1 MTAPTVPTVST
12 AVDEPVAAA
21 VDEAVAAAFA
31 EPVDGA
37 GQPEVRVLGIRHHG
51 PGSARAV
58 LRELADLQPELVLIE
73 GPADANPMLFHAG
86 SADMVPP
93 VALLAYDTAHPRRA
107 AFWPFAVFSP
117 EWQALSWA
125 AANGAQVRMCD
136 LPATVVLGRQAA
148 EDAQAEGDDGEA
160 TVDAGSPDGQQ
171 PAEGSEPGQ
180 SAPEQ
185 SGPDDTGAAAPQ
197 TAADVRADP
206 IAVLAAAAGYDDP
219 ERWWEDVLES
229 RPGTGSPFQ
238 AIAEAMGELR
248 SRGVGAAS
256 SPARQLVEDQRE
268 AQMRQVLRSAQA
280 GDARRIAVVCGAWH
294 VPALTAPLPSAASDA
309 RLLRGLPKV
318 KSALSWVPWTHSRL
332 AAASGYGAGVP
343 SPGWY
348 HHLFTVT
355 EQPLERWLVAVAD
368 RLRTEDLPVSSAHV
382 IEAVRLATTLAAL
395 RGRPLAG
402 LSEVTEAAL
411 SVICEGNE
419 LTLELVH
426 RDLVV
431 GEALGSLP
439 PEVPLVP
446 LESDLRAQA
455 KRLRLPITPAAKT
468 IALDLRQD
476 LDVRRSRLLHRLA
489 ALDIDWG
496 TATADAVRNSGTFRE
511 SWTLCWRP
519 ELAID
524 VVEAS
529 LWGTTVEA
537 AAAAR
542 LIADAQSAARLSDV
556 TAALRTTLLADLP
569 PAVADILTVLQQ
581 RAAVD
586 LDVLHLM
593 QALPALI
600 ESARYPDVRG
610 SDVAAISAVA
620 DEVLLRVCINLPGA
634 VGALDTDGATA
645 MKAATDAVHA
655 AVLLRADDA
664 AGIDGRDRW
673 MATLADLAGRH
684 DLHGLLAGRVTRLLF
699 DAGVWNSAET
709 AGRLGRALSSGAVAA
724 DKADWVEGF
733 ASGGGLLLIHD
744 EKLLSLLDDW
754 LGALASDD
762 FVNLLPLLRRTF
774 GSFPTGERRQIGDK
788 VARLGGVA
796 ADRESEIDLDEEL
809 AGPAMATVLALLG
822 YSGPGSSA

>member
-1 MTAPTVPTVST
+1 MTGPAMVS
-12 AVDEPVAAA
+12 EPVTGP
-21 VDEAVAAAFA
+21 AVAIGPAPGTGPA
-31 EPVDGA
+31 VTGDRRT
-37 GQPEVRVLGIRHHG
+37 PEVRVLGVRHHG

-58 LRELADLQPELVLIE
+58 LRELADLRPDVVLIE
-73 GPADANPMLFHAG
+73 GPADADPILFHAG
-86 SADMVPP
+86 SAQMVPP

-117 EWQALSWA
+117 EWQALTWA

-136 LPATVVLGRQAA
+136 LASTAVLGRQAA
-148 EDAQAEGDDGEA
+148 DETDPPPEEDEDSG
-160 TVDAGSPDGQQ
+160 GSKPRT
-171 PAEGSEPGQ
+171 P
-180 SAPEQ
+180 
-185 SGPDDTGAAAPQ
+185 
-197 TAADVRADP
+197 ADVRADP

-238 AIAEAMGELR
+238 AIAEAMAELR
-248 SRGVGAAS
+248 VQGVGAAS
-256 SPARQLVEDQRE
+256 SPARQVVEDQRE
-268 AQMRQVLRSAQA
+268 AQMRQVLRSAVAQ
-280 GDARRIAVVCGAWH
+280 DAERIAVVCGAWH

-318 KSALSWVPWTHSRL
+318 KSALAWVPWTHSRL

-355 EQPLERWLVAVAD
+355 EQPVERWLVAVAH

-382 IEAVRLATTLAAL
+382 IEAVRLATTLAVL
-395 RGRPLAG
+395 RDRPLAG

-426 RDLVV
+426 RELVV

-455 KRLRLPITPAAKT
+455 KRLRLPIAAAAKT
-468 IALDLRQD
+468 FALDLRQD
-476 LDVRRSRLLHRLA
+476 NDVRRSRLLHRLA

-496 TATADAVRNSGTFRE
+496 ITVADTVRNSGTFRE

-537 AAAAR
+537 AATAR
-542 LIADAQSAARLSDV
+542 LIADAQSAGRLSQV
-556 TAALRTTLLADLP
+556 TDGLRRTMLADLP
-569 PAVADILTVLQQ
+569 PAVPEILTVLRQ

-610 SDVAAISAVA
+610 SDVAAISVVA

-634 VGALDTDGATA
+634 VGGLDTDGATA
-645 MKAATDAVHA
+645 MKAAMDAVHA
-655 AVLLRADDA
+655 AVLLRGDDA
-664 AGIDGRDRW
+664 AGVDGRVGW
-673 MATLADLAGRH
+673 MATLADLADRH
-684 DLHGLLAGRVTRLLF
+684 DLHGLLAGRLTRLLF
-699 DAGVWNSAET
+699 DSGVEDSAEV
-709 AGRLGRALSSGAVAA
+709 AARLGRALSSGAVAV

-744 EKLLSLLDDW
+744 AKLLALLDDW
-754 LGALASDD
+754 LGTVAAED
-762 FVNLLPLLRRTF
+762 FLSLVPLLRRTF
-774 GSFPTGERRQIGDK
+774 GSFPAGERRQIGDK

-796 ADRESEIDLDEEL
+796 ADPDTAVDVDEEL

-822 YSGPGSSA
+822 YSAAVGGPA